1 MPNGSTGDA
10 LASAARTLRA
20 KAIRRRA
27 LKRVSDLLGSQ
38 GMYDV
43 AMRRV
48 VLAAVEPI
56 ARGARALE
64 LTVRSIE
71 RQMQSAAR
79 RQ

>member
-38 GMYDV
+38 GVYDV

-48 VLAAVEPI
+48 MRDSI
-56 ARGARALE
+56 APAARAARSLE
-64 LTVRSIE
+64 N
-71 RQMQSAAR
+71 AAR
-79 RQ
+79 AIGR